1 MVRLLQGAQNK
12 GTNKALHSQVNLQ
25 AHNMLA
31 QDNSLAV
38 SSGEVKRFQIMAQLV

>member
-31 QDNSLAV
+31 QDDSALSLT
-38 SSGEVKRFQIMAQLV
+38 KFIDK